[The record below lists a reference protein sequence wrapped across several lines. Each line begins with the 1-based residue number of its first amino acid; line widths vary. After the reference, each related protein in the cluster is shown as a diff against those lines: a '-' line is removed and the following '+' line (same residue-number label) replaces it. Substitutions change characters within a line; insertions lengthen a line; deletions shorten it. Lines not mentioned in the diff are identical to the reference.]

1 LPAAERV
8 TNGGLVNVAR
18 WAALPAAVAISF
30 AAGGCGGSGSG
41 SSAPSPPSTSTLTS
55 QVRTAVH
62 DASSVHIDGTIN
74 EASRAIGMNISMT
87 RAGEIS
93 GQMSAN
99 GAGFTVLS
107 TQGSTYIKV
116 TDAFLK
122 YLRLPATA
130 CNLVCG
136 KYLKATNSQASS
148 LTGQLSMASIFGR
161 LNSSSPP
168 TLHYSGTATVNG
180 QTAWMYHSSDGG
192 TVYVAAHGKPY
203 PLRIVAPSNRGK
215 LTFSKWNSVTIPGP
229 PPSSQVVDL
238 SQLHG

>member
-1 LPAAERV
+1 
-8 TNGGLVNVAR
+8 VNIAR

-41 SSAPSPPSTSTLTS
+41 SSASAPSPPSNPALANE
-55 QVRTAVH
+55 VRAAVH
-62 DASSVHIDGTIN
+62 GASSVHIDGTVN
-74 EASRAIGMNISMT
+74 QASRDIGMNLSMT
-87 RAGEIS
+87 RSGEVS

-116 TDAFLK
+116 TSAFLR
-122 YLRLPATA
+122 YLKLPSAA

-136 KYLKATNSQASS
+136 KYLKATPTQASS
-148 LTGQLSMASIFGR
+148 LVGQLSMSRLFGK

-168 TLHYSGTATVNG
+168 TLHYSGSATVNG
-180 QTAWMYHSSDGG
+180 QTAWKYRTSDGG

-203 PLRIVAPSNRGK
+203 PLQLIGPSKGGT

>member
-1 LPAAERV
+1 
-8 TNGGLVNVAR
+8 VNIAR
-18 WAALPAAVAISF
+18 WAALPAALAISF

-41 SSAPSPPSTSTLTS
+41 GSTAPSPPSTPTLTN
-55 QVRTAVH
+55 QVRTAVR
-62 DASSVHIDGTIN
+62 DASSVHIDGTVN
-74 EASRAIGMNISMT
+74 QASRSIGMNLSMT
-87 RAGEIS
+87 RSGEVS
-93 GQMSAN
+93 GQLSAN

-116 TDAFLK
+116 TGAFLR
-122 YLRLPATA
+122 YLKLPSTA

-136 KYLKATNSQASS
+136 KYLKATPTQASS
-148 LTGQLSMASIFGR
+148 LVGQLSMARVFGK
-161 LNSSSPP
+161 LDSSSPP

-180 QTAWMYHSSDGG
+180 QTAWKYHSSDGG

-203 PLRIVAPSNRGK
+203 PLRLTASSDRGQ
-215 LTFSKWNSVTIPGP
+215 LTFSKWDSVSIPGP